1 MGGKDQAS
9 AFSFEWMKY
18 CSGEGHGNDGKDGA
32 PQTIWTGVKS
42 VTCGQDLTLTTPDQ
56 RGDAYR
62 TDTTTHKIFFASDL
76 CREEF
81 EVDVREAKTG
91 EQIPWSKAEGL
102 NVIASGNDKWYVEKN
117 FFIEELEKA
126 ETKRD

>member
-1 MGGKDQAS
+1 MLVQDDYAAWSASNFNSSQGKLLMLAQ
-9 AFSFEWMKY
+9 E
-18 CSGEGHGNDGKDGA
+18 
-32 PQTIWTGVKS
+32 
-42 VTCGQDLTLTTPDQ
+42 
-56 RGDAYR
+56 
-62 TDTTTHKIFFASDL
+62 DTTTHKIFFASDL

>member
-1 MGGKDQAS
+1 MHLMGDERDFALTFRTFGKDQAS

-62 TDTTTHKIFFASDL
+62 TDTKGTACTLVVGAFARPQKCDLSDPAKIAAAGPFVKVLTDSQ
-76 CREEF
+76 EISQH
-81 EVDVREAKTG
+81 VAK
-91 EQIPWSKAEGL
+91 
-102 NVIASGNDKWYVEKN
+102 
-117 FFIEELEKA
+117 
-126 ETKRD
+126 